1 MYSQLISFNLPAA
14 IEDLSGL
21 SVPPSLLSKA
31 ATVRQYG
38 GIEYISR
45 LNTELPQLLQRNRE
59 LLDQACLV
67 VVVVVVVVIVGA
79 VIVVAA
85 AAAATTTTTTTI
97 YFLCKKRCQSSQTLK
112 QWLQT
117 CPASKQQPLR
127 IFSGVVV
134 NFCLGNAFLFTLI
147 FSFIIRLC

>member
-85 AAAATTTTTTTI
+85 AAAAATTTTTTTTMGK
-97 YFLCKKRCQSSQTLK
+97 FLAPTSITGVCMLFSNATCSANFIWAFWFRNFAFQS
-112 QWLQT
+112 
-117 CPASKQQPLR
+117 
-127 IFSGVVV
+127 
-134 NFCLGNAFLFTLI
+134 
-147 FSFIIRLC
+147 

>member
-1 MYSQLISFNLPAA
+1 LISANLPAA

-59 LLDQACLV
+59 LLDQASVAV
-67 VVVVVVVVIVGA
+67 VVVVA
-79 VIVVAA
+79 AVAA
-85 AAAATTTTTTTI
+85 VAARTTTTTTAAAIATMAKVFWHKVASLLVA
-97 YFLCKKRCQSSQTLK
+97 YCFRKFGNNLLCKC
-112 QWLQT
+112 
-117 CPASKQQPLR
+117 
-127 IFSGVVV
+127 
-134 NFCLGNAFLFTLI
+134 
-147 FSFIIRLC
+147 

>member
-1 MYSQLISFNLPAA
+1 MVCRIGQTVYI
-14 IEDLSGL
+14 
-21 SVPPSLLSKA
+21 KA
-31 ATVRQYG
+31 QVIATA
-38 GIEYISR
+38 
-45 LNTELPQLLQRNRE
+45 T
-59 LLDQACLV
+59 
-67 VVVVVVVVIVGA
+67 GA
-79 VIVVAA
+79 LCAAA